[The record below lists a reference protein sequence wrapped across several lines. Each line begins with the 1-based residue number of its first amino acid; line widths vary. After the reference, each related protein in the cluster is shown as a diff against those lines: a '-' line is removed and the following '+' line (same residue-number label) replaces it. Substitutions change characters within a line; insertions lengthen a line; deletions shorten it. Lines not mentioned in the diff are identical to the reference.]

1 MNLLSILDEMHKA
14 TSKEKMSQEFMD
26 LFHEAMES
34 EKISRE
40 CSDRVEP
47 LQEPR
52 DIDFFKIAW
61 QIYTVALNRGRKERK
76 DFRRRPII
84 SEDDTRF
91 DNFWKMKN
99 TYAQKLAQE
108 KTHEL
113 VGTVDFSSQVAYAM
127 YLTGVEHGKKN
138 LDIGKELHISRLDYP
153 TEPLLNDYQHIF
165 VAREELSDTEVK
177 AKLERYF
184 GIKDGGKA
192 KRIEK

>member
-34 EKISRE
+34 ERISRE

-47 LQEPR
+47 LGEPR
-52 DIDFFKIAW
+52 EIDFFKIAW

-76 DFRRRPII
+76 DFRGRPFI
-84 SEDDTRF
+84 SEEDTRF

-99 TYAQKLAQE
+99 AYAQKLSRE

-127 YLTGVEHGKKN
+127 YLAGVDHGKKN
-138 LDIGKELHISRLDYP
+138 LDIGKELVFSRLNYP
-153 TEPLLNDYQHIF
+153 TEPLLNDYQHIV

-184 GIKDGGKA
+184 GIKDGSKP
-192 KRIEK
+192 

>member
-47 LQEPR
+47 LEEPR

-76 DFRRRPII
+76 YFRRRPFI

-91 DNFWKMKN
+91 DNFWKMKKS
-99 TYAQKLAQE
+99 YAEKLADE

-127 YLTGVEHGKKN
+127 YLAGVEHGKKN
-138 LDIGKELHISRLDYP
+138 LDIGKEIYISRLDYP
-153 TEPLLNDYQHIF
+153 TEPLLHDYEKIV
-165 VAREELSDTEVK
+165 VARAELSDKEVK
-177 AKLERYF
+177 VQLERYF

-192 KRIEK
+192 

>member
-1 MNLLSILDEMHKA
+1 
-14 TSKEKMSQEFMD
+14 MD

-40 CSDRVEP
+40 CFDRVEP

-153 TEPLLNDYQHIF
+153 TEPLLNDYQHIV

>member
-1 MNLLSILDEMHKA
+1 MNLLNILDEMHKA

-34 EKISRE
+34 EKIDRKSL
-40 CSDRVEP
+40 DRVEP

-52 DIDFFKIAW
+52 EIDFFKIAW

-76 DFRRRPII
+76 DFRRRPFI

-127 YLTGVEHGKKN
+127 YLAGVGHGKKN
-138 LDIGKELHISRLDYP
+138 LDIGKEIYISRLDYP
-153 TEPLLNDYQHIF
+153 TEPMIDDYNKIV
-165 VAREELSDTEVK
+165 VAREELSDEKVQRM
-177 AKLERYF
+177 LEHYF
-184 GIKDGGKA
+184 GIKNGG
-192 KRIEK
+192 EK